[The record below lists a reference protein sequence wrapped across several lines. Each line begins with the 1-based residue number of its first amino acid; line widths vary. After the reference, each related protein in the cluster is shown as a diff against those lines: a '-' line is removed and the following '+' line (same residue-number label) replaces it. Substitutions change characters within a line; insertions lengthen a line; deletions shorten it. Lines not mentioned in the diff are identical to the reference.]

1 MQESIL
7 AQKRAT
13 TFGDLRL
20 TGDSCTPALS
30 DSRCRGLTIRTVRRR
45 AASGTV
51 CRLFREEPLTK
62 HILWTSLV
70 LIAGS
75 LLCAGAA
82 NSTSAAE
89 NVKSGHE
96 IDLHEHPTGGKT
108 PIEVSIGLY
117 LTNLVSIDETR
128 ESFEAGGYLVAKWK
142 DPRLA
147 LANDGKTGARGTS
160 EAAAPRRLKP
170 DQVWTP
176 PIEAANTI
184 SHKTTGYQM
193 DVDANGV
200 VTYTE
205 RFDAVLSNEYFLRKF
220 PFDQQVLRF
229 ELEPFLSPSSMIVFS
244 PDALPSTGIS
254 PGRNTELASWRIE
267 DLRYSTQEIPGHSV
281 IPGGRESL
289 FELTISRRPAF
300 YIWKIFLP
308 LMMISLIPTVVFWID
323 AKEFDWLLKI
333 PMTMLLS
340 MVAFEL
346 AITRDLPRVGYIT
359 FLDAVFVTGFALCFL
374 CIVEILAVYLIHKRG
389 SPQRAAKIHASG
401 RWLYPTAYFAA
412 LALLAVFFLI

>member
-1 MQESIL
+1 
-7 AQKRAT
+7 
-13 TFGDLRL
+13 
-20 TGDSCTPALS
+20 
-30 DSRCRGLTIRTVRRR
+30 
-45 AASGTV
+45 
-51 CRLFREEPLTK
+51 LTK
-62 HILWTSLV
+62 QISRIGLILVAVSLLYPGV
-70 LIAGS
+70 ARAGS
-75 LLCAGAA
+75 TG
-82 NSTSAAE
+82 SAE
-89 NVKSGHE
+89 NSKPRHQ

-147 LANDGKTGARGTS
+147 LSINAKPPASGTS
-160 EAAAPRRLKP
+160 DAAAPRRLKP
-170 DQVWTP
+170 DEVWTP

-184 SHKTTGYQM
+184 SHKTNAYQM
-193 DVDANGV
+193 EVDANGV

-220 PFDQQVLRF
+220 PFDKQVLRF
-229 ELEPFLSPSSMIVFS
+229 ELEPFLSPSSAIVFS
-244 PDALPSTGIS
+244 PDALPSSGIS
-254 PGRNTELASWRIE
+254 PGRNTELASWRID

-300 YIWKIFLP
+300 YVWKIFLP
-308 LMMISLIPTVVFWID
+308 LMMISLIPAVVFWID

-346 AITRDLPRVGYIT
+346 AITRDLPRVGYVT
-359 FLDAVFVTGFALCFL
+359 FLDAVFITGFALCFL
-374 CIVEILAVYLIHKRG
+374 CILEILAVFLIHKRG
-389 SPQRAAKIHASG
+389 SPQRAAAIHSSG
-401 RWLYPTAYFAA
+401 RWFYPLSYFAV
-412 LALLAVFFLI
+412 LALLALSFLT